1 MTTLREALFA
11 PKAVAIVGQSNDA
24 TKTAGRPLKFLR
36 QMGYAGRVYPI
47 NPGRETVLGERAWPS
62 LAALPETPDHA
73 YIVTPTEAAI
83 EAVAECG
90 QRGVKAA
97 TVLADGFTEAGEVG
111 DRRVAKLRAICAA
124 TGIRVVGPSSLG
136 IVDLRS
142 RAMLTANAAFDE
154 RELPAGHIFA
164 ASHSGSM
171 IGALLSR
178 GKARGLHFAGLVSV
192 GNEIDL
198 SLGEICQA
206 TLDDPGIDGYMLFL
220 ETMRHAETLRRFALA
235 AHQQGKPIIAYKLGR
250 SEAARELA
258 VTHTGALAG
267 EDDVADAFLADCG
280 IARVDTLDGLIE
292 GLPLLRRLP
301 PPPYPPPQAG
311 EGKGGGRRATVGV
324 VTTTGGGATMV
335 VDPLSSRGIA
345 IERPS
350 DATLARFKAAGIEVK
365 PARIIDV
372 TLAGA
377 RYDVMKAALDI
388 LTTAPE
394 YDVILAVIGSSAR
407 FHPELAV
414 KPIVDSAS
422 ATKPLV
428 ACLVPDAP
436 EALAMLSEAG
446 VPNFRTP
453 EACADAMAAALRR
466 RAPRSLDR
474 SWPGSSSQVGFTRL
488 AQSNSA
494 QLGQA
499 QVAIPS
505 TASEHHIHQ
514 DVDARDKHGHDERG
528 GRLLDELEAGALL
541 ELLGVPRAP
550 TLALDAGIAQAP
562 VLPFAYPVAVKALTA
577 EIAHKTEVGGVVL
590 GVADGIALIT
600 AIAQIKANVAQH
612 RPGTRLQQ
620 VLVQPMIAGLGEALI
635 GYRVDSAAG
644 PLVMVATGGI
654 LAELYRDRS
663 LRLAPVDLAT
673 ARDMI
678 AEVRALQ
685 ALAGFRGRPKGD
697 LDALANA
704 IVALSQLAKDPSVVE
719 AEINPLIV
727 RSDGV
732 IAVDALVKRA

>member
-1 MTTLREALFA
+1 MTSLREALFA
-11 PKAVAIVGQSNDA
+11 PQSVAIVGQSNDA
-24 TKTAGRPLKFLR
+24 GKTAGRPLKFLR
-36 QMGYAGRVYPI
+36 QMNYAGRIYPI
-47 NPGRETVLGERAWPS
+47 NPGRTTVLGERAWPS
-62 LAALPETPDHA
+62 IAALPEVPDHA
-73 YIVTPTEAAI
+73 YIVTSTDAALA
-83 EAVAECG
+83 AVAECG
-90 QRGVKAA
+90 TRGVKAA
-97 TVLADGFTEAGEVG
+97 TVLADGFTEAGEIG
-111 DRRVAKLRAICAA
+111 EQRIARLRAICAA

-142 RAMLTANAAFDE
+142 CAMLTANAAFDE
-154 RELPAGHIFA
+154 RELPAGRIFA

-192 GNEIDL
+192 GNEVDL

-220 ETMRHAETLRRFALA
+220 ETMRHADALRRFALE
-235 AHQQGKPIIAYKLGR
+235 AHRHGKPILAYKLGR

-258 VTHTGALAG
+258 ITHTGALAG

-292 GLPLLRRLP
+292 GLPLLRRLAATP
-301 PPPYPPPQAG
+301 A
-311 EGKGGGRRATVGV
+311 RRPTVGV

-335 VDPLSSRGIA
+335 VDPLASRGIA
-345 IERPS
+345 IEAPS
-350 DATLARFKAAGIEVK
+350 AETLARFKAAGIDVK
-365 PARIIDV
+365 PARIVDV

-388 LTTAPE
+388 LTSAPE

-414 KPIVDSAS
+414 KPIVDSAQ
-422 ATKPLV
+422 AAKPLV

-436 EALAMLSEAG
+436 DALAMLSAAG

-466 RAPRSLDR
+466 RAPRPL
-474 SWPGSSSQVGFTRL
+474 P
-488 AQSNSA
+488 AP
-494 QLGQA
+494 
-499 QVAIPS
+499 I
-505 TASEHHIHQ
+505 
-514 DVDARDKHGHDERG
+514 ARPTSGDGYV
-528 GRLLDELEAGALL
+528 LDELAAG
-541 ELLGVPRAP
+541 ELIEQLGVPRAP
-550 TLALDAGIAQAP
+550 AVALVLSITQAP
-562 VLPFAYPVAVKALTA
+562 ALPFAYPVAVKALTA
-577 EIAHKTEVGGVVL
+577 DIAHKTEVGGVVL
-590 GVADGIALIT
+590 GVTDGIGLLA
-600 AIAQIKANVAQH
+600 AIARIKTNVAQH
-612 RPGTRLQQ
+612 MPSTPLAQ

-635 GYRVDSAAG
+635 GYRVDPAAG
-644 PLVMVATGGI
+644 PLVMVAAGGI
-654 LAELYRDRS
+654 LTELYRDRS
-663 LRLAPVDLAT
+663 LRLAPVDRAT
-673 ARDMI
+673 AQEMI
-678 AEVRALQ
+678 AEVRGLQ

-697 LDALANA
+697 LDALADA
-704 IVALSQLAKDPSVVE
+704 IVALSQLASDPSVTE